1 MASHLGRAFDM
12 KHAPNLDFTRNRAAA
27 QRWKKA
33 FLAVL
38 GLVAG
43 VQIGVAAWRLQTME
57 TQRSALD
64 AQYRQLAGK
73 DLRNGGTV
81 LTADQ
86 MKAAGGARA
95 MLDSLAVPWEGLLS
109 AIEAARTQRVLI
121 DTIQPHSDDGSLSIN
136 VSCADFAG
144 VAEFIARLGQQELL
158 QDVMLVSEAL
168 PDNGG
173 ALRAVIS
180 ANWRKAK

>member
-1 MASHLGRAFDM
+1 M
-12 KHAPNLDFTRNRAAA
+12 KHAPNLDFARNRAAA
-27 QRWKKA
+27 QRWKMA
-33 FLAVL
+33 FLATL

-57 TQRSALD
+57 AERSTLD
-64 AQYRQLAGK
+64 SQHRQLAGK
-73 DLRNGGTV
+73 NLRSGSTP

-86 MKAAGGARA
+86 MKAAGGAQA
-95 MLDSLAVPWEGLLS
+95 MLASLAVPWEGLLS
-109 AIEAARTQRVLI
+109 AIEAARTQRILI
-121 DTIQPHSDDGSLSIN
+121 DTIQPHSDDGSLTIN
-136 VSCADFAG
+136 ISCVDFAG

-158 QDVMLVSEAL
+158 QDVMLVSETL